1 MLQATI
7 LKPDKATSSQS
18 IAAASDH
25 FSASSTRMNVPRLRA
40 LVNRFPT
47 GGFPKQTEYFS
58 ECFAAAELVKQPT
71 GMSVSAGVHYKRS
84 YVEEANRGESGED
97 VEWEGPTR
105 RSKRREVSLEVESR
119 SEGYGS
125 LAVEQRHC
133 FRSGGSDLTTEQS
146 VICMAADESNSAKSS
161 SSLDGDGCL
170 LKLHS
175 AVPPA
180 SCYNDLSGDTDDDDR
195 SSKLTRT
202 DAALSASHH
211 IPSLHATCSSYTCF
225 PTPSN
230 GGHWLAA
237 TSQDACATFGDHM
250 QHDPQGDTERHDVGE
265 AEADWLELRL
275 GQSAACRDDVVHMSR
290 PTSPCTLQLLPE
302 KPDCVLMKERGQSKE
317 LRLCCGEHYERNTST
332 LFAQAGHQQQGRTSA
347 RPPLI
352 SEKNYVNQPGF
363 MRENYQHLYANKM
376 QVRSGPMQQPDG
388 DRTVGQ
394 YITTQGLLP
403 IRHSMSAVE
412 RSCNPSIST
421 MDYPSSHV
429 QQFLQDTSFQNRQP
443 LQVEAILQNRDASLH
458 HALEGPRSLI
468 KSMVCSSLHEDLIG
482 SPIQRTRSAPL
493 PDFLQQNWDLH
504 ASSTSS
510 SSGLSI
516 SMLQVAATPTSFRD
530 LIASS
535 FVKEPL
541 SKLEYGNGPLLPAK
555 AKPQLNYNGDTTLNQ
570 HINIWPCPKMQ
581 YNQSSSLIGHSSDLA
596 VNNERVVTS
605 SVDYTNGRK
614 SMSEW
619 LSQALS
625 TSTGTLFNPLT
636 QRVLEDEVDPDQGS
650 TNTHGN
656 KFMHQSSLK
665 LSTGRQAAAARRKPP
680 GFWFAL
686 QPSGQEYEGSCRRE
700 GAGEDDVDAQ
710 QSRRR
715 SYIRLKNGDVPLSV
729 VKKFL
734 LAKLGLSHDSQVG
747 FSCRGK
753 LLEECNYLKRIQDDI
768 WIPPNFTQL
777 ESLNFKTRNN
787 SSIPKDNVMILTY
800 QIFK

>member
-18 IAAASDH
+18 IAASSDH

-40 LVNRFPT
+40 HVNRSPT
-47 GGFPKQTEYFS
+47 SGLPQQTEYFS
-58 ECFAAAELVKQPT
+58 KCFAATELVKQRI
-71 GMSVSAGVHYKRS
+71 GMSVSAGAHFKRI
-84 YVEEANRGESGED
+84 YVEEANRGESAEY

-133 FRSGGSDLTTEQS
+133 FQSGGSDLTTEQS
-146 VICMAADESNSAKSS
+146 AVCMAADESNSAKSS

-180 SCYNDLSGDTDDDDR
+180 SYYNDLSGDTDDDDR
-195 SSKLTRT
+195 SSKLIRT
-202 DAALSASHH
+202 DAAPSASHH

-225 PTPSN
+225 STPSN

-250 QHDPQGDTERHDVGE
+250 QHDPQDNIDRHDVGE
-265 AEADWLELRL
+265 AEADWLELCL
-275 GQSAACRDDVVHMSR
+275 GQSAACRDDAVHMSR

-302 KPDCVLMKERGQSKE
+302 KPDCALMKERGPSRE
-317 LRLCCGEHYERNTST
+317 LRLCCGEHYEGNTST
-332 LFAQAGHQQQGRTSA
+332 LFAQAGHQQEGRTSA
-347 RPPLI
+347 RLPLI
-352 SEKNYVNQPGF
+352 SEKNHVNQPRF
-363 MRENYQHLYANKM
+363 MRENYQHFYANKM
-376 QVRSGPMQQPDG
+376 QTRSGPTQQPDV

-394 YITTQGLLP
+394 YITTQGRLP
-403 IRHSMSAVE
+403 IRHNTSAAE

-429 QQFLQDTSFQNRQP
+429 QQFLQDTSVQNRQP
-443 LQVEAILQNRDASLH
+443 LQIEAILQHRDASLH
-458 HALEGPRSLI
+458 HAMEGPSSF
-468 KSMVCSSLHEDLIG
+468 KSMVCSSLHEDLLG

-504 ASSTSS
+504 ASSTS
-510 SSGLSI
+510 GLSC

-530 LIASS
+530 LIARS

-541 SKLEYGNGPLLPAK
+541 SKLEYGNAPLLPATTK
-555 AKPQLNYNGDTTLNQ
+555 TQLNYNGDTTLNH

-581 YNQSSSLIGHSSDLA
+581 YNQGSRSSLICHSSDLDMA
-596 VNNERVVTS
+596 NERIVTDS
-605 SVDYTNGRK
+605 MDYTNGRK

-625 TSTGTLFNPLT
+625 TSTGTSFNSLT
-636 QRVLEDEVDPDQGS
+636 QKVLEDEVDPDQGS

-656 KFMHQSSLK
+656 KFRHHSSLK
-665 LSTGRQAAAARRKPP
+665 LSTGRQAVVARRKLP

-686 QPSGQEYEGSCRRE
+686 QPSGQEYEDSCRRQ

-710 QSRRR
+710 QSRR

-768 WIPPNFTQL
+768 WMPPNFTQL
-777 ESLNFKTRNN
+777 ESLNFKTRNT
-787 SSIPKDNVMILTY
+787 SSTPKDNVMILTY
-800 QIFK
+800 QILK